1 MRKDMKKILGL
12 MAAAAAVV
20 PFNAHAQAPRKVS
33 YVAEQKY
40 RNPIV
45 QTCYSTDPAPM
56 VDGDRLYVY
65 TGHDEAGADFFWM
78 YDWRVFSTADMVNWT
93 DHGSPLSL
101 ASFEWADDRAWAPQC
116 IARDGKYYFYVPVHS
131 KLSGGMAIGVA
142 VGDTPYGPFKDAL
155 GKPLYENG
163 SWDHI
168 DPTVFIDDDGQAWI
182 YWGNPRLYYAK
193 LNRDMISIDGEVKTI
208 EFTEE
213 GFGAP
218 DPSKRER
225 GKKYTDTYTE
235 GPWAFK
241 RNGIYYMMYAAGGVP
256 EHIAYSTSTTPTGP
270 WTYRGTIM
278 PQMNETQSFTNHAG
292 ICDFKGHS
300 YFFYHTGNL
309 PGGGGFGRSVA
320 VEEFKYNADGT
331 IPQIL
336 PTRTGVAPIGTLN
349 PYQRVQGE
357 TMAYSMGVRTEWT
370 DTEGVFVSDIHHG
383 DWIRLSEVDFGQE
396 GQWPKGT
403 PFSGKPSRLQL
414 KARVSSGMV
423 GGTME
428 MRLDSLRGQVI
439 ATIEVGGT
447 GGYEKFTT
455 VTSDL
460 RTLPTGKHEVF
471 LTFTGMKGRKL
482 MNLDWW
488 QIVPDHNE
496 YAARNPLFWADYPD
510 PDIIRVGEYYYLVT
524 TTMHLMPGAPI
535 MRSKDLQHWET
546 VSYLFDELKDIP
558 AYDLN
563 GGTKYGQ
570 GQWATSLRYHKGKFY
585 ALFVTNGVPGSWI
598 YTTEDPAKGWTLHS
612 HLKGFYHDA
621 SLFFDDDDRVY
632 VFSGSGS
639 VDITELEA
647 DLSKEKEGG
656 FKRHLEVQDTY
667 DHGLLEGSRVIKHNG
682 YYYLIMISWPRTG
695 RHQLAYRAKSL
706 DGRWE
711 KRDILTDNF
720 DQIGNVGQG
729 TIVDG
734 PNGEWY
740 GVIFQDRGGVG
751 RILTLSPV
759 RWVDGWPLIGDED
772 GQVTPC
778 NEVSTV
784 TLDRQWNHNPD
795 KTAYTY
801 NAKKKELVLR
811 TASVVD
817 NLFMARNT
825 LTWRM
830 WGPTCSDTVCLD
842 ISGMKD
848 GDRAGFAAFNGDAG
862 LLTVCKDGGKT
873 QLVLTEESVVL
884 NQQKQVTDNKV
895 TEKTRVDIK
904 GKQVWLRI
912 HGDFNRGRDMAT
924 FEYSLD
930 GKTFLPLGGEFKMR
944 FDYRRLFMGTRYAVF
959 NYATKTKGG
968 QVKVKNFQF

>member
-155 GKPLYENG
+155 GKPLYDNG

-862 LLTVCKDGGKT
+862 LLTVCKEGGKT

-930 GKTFLPLGGEFKMR
+930 GKTFQPLGGEFKMR

>member
-155 GKPLYENG
+155 GKPLYDNG

-524 TTMHLMPGAPI
+524 TTMHLMPGAPV

-862 LLTVCKDGGKT
+862 LLTVCKEGGKT

-912 HGDFNRGRDMAT
+912 HGDFNRGRDIAT

>member
-20 PFNAHAQAPRKVS
+20 PFNALAQAPRKVS

-155 GKPLYENG
+155 GKPLYDNG

-460 RTLPTGKHEVF
+460 RERPTGKHEVF

-656 FKRHLEVQDTY
+656 FKRHLEVQDNY

-895 TEKTRVDIK
+895 TEKARVDIK

>member
-20 PFNAHAQAPRKVS
+20 PFNALAQAPRKVS

-155 GKPLYENG
+155 GKPLYDNG

-292 ICDFKGHS
+292 ICDFKGHC

-460 RTLPTGKHEVF
+460 RERPTGKHEVF

-862 LLTVCKDGGKT
+862 LLTVCKEGGKT

-895 TEKTRVDIK
+895 TEKARVDIK

-930 GKTFLPLGGEFKMR
+930 GKTFQPLGGEFKMR

-959 NYATKTKGG
+959 NFATKVKGG

>member
-20 PFNAHAQAPRKVS
+20 PFNALAQAPRKVS

-155 GKPLYENG
+155 GKPLYDNG

-292 ICDFKGHS
+292 ICDFKGHC

-396 GQWPKGT
+396 GQWPKDT

-784 TLDRQWNHNPD
+784 TLDWQWNHNPD

-801 NAKKKELVLR
+801 KAKKKELVLR

-862 LLTVCKDGGKT
+862 LLTVCKEGGKT

-912 HGDFNRGRDMAT
+912 HGDFNRGRDIAT

-959 NYATKTKGG
+959 NYATKAKGG

>member
-155 GKPLYENG
+155 GKPLYDNG

-598 YTTEDPAKGWTLHS
+598 YSTEDPAKGWTLHS

-895 TEKTRVDIK
+895 TEKARVEIT

-930 GKTFLPLGGEFKMR
+930 GKTFQPLGGEFKMR

-959 NYATKTKGG
+959 NFATKVKGG

>member
-155 GKPLYENG
+155 GKPLYDNG

-168 DPTVFIDDDGQAWI
+168 DPTVFIDHDGQAWI

-460 RTLPTGKHEVF
+460 RERPTGKHEVF

-598 YTTEDPAKGWTLHS
+598 YTTEDPANGWTLHS

-862 LLTVCKDGGKT
+862 LLTVCRDGGKT

-895 TEKTRVDIK
+895 TEKARVDIK

-930 GKTFLPLGGEFKMR
+930 GKTFQPLGGEFKMR

-959 NYATKTKGG
+959 NFATKVKGG

>member
-20 PFNAHAQAPRKVS
+20 PFNALAQAPRKVS

-155 GKPLYENG
+155 GKPLYDNG

-488 QIVPDHNE
+488 QIAPDHNE

-862 LLTVCKDGGKT
+862 LLTVCKEGGKT

-895 TEKTRVDIK
+895 TEKARVDIK

-930 GKTFLPLGGEFKMR
+930 GKTFQPLGGEFKMR

>member
-155 GKPLYENG
+155 GKPLYDNG

-862 LLTVCKDGGKT
+862 LLTVCKEGGKT

-895 TEKTRVDIK
+895 TEKARVDIK

-930 GKTFLPLGGEFKMR
+930 GKTFQPLGGEFKMR

-959 NYATKTKGG
+959 NFATKVKGG

>member
-20 PFNAHAQAPRKVS
+20 PFNALAQAPRKVS

-155 GKPLYENG
+155 GKPLYDNG

-225 GKKYTDTYTE
+225 GRKYTDTYTE

-930 GKTFLPLGGEFKMR
+930 GKTFQPLGGEFKMR

>member
-20 PFNAHAQAPRKVS
+20 PFNALAQAPRKVS

-155 GKPLYENG
+155 GKPLYDNG

-930 GKTFLPLGGEFKMR
+930 GKTFQPLGGEFKMR

-959 NYATKTKGG
+959 NFATKVKGG

>member
-155 GKPLYENG
+155 GKPLYDNG

-930 GKTFLPLGGEFKMR
+930 GKTFQPLGGEFKMR

-959 NYATKTKGG
+959 NFATKVKGG

>member
-20 PFNAHAQAPRKVS
+20 PFNALAQAPRKVS

-155 GKPLYENG
+155 GKPLYDNG

-225 GKKYTDTYTE
+225 GRKYTDTYTE

-656 FKRHLEVQDTY
+656 FKRHLEVQDNY

-811 TASVVD
+811 TVSVVD

-895 TEKTRVDIK
+895 TEKARVDIK

>member
-20 PFNAHAQAPRKVS
+20 PFNALAQAPRKVS

-155 GKPLYENG
+155 GKPLYDNG

-460 RTLPTGKHEVF
+460 RERPTGKHEVF

-895 TEKTRVDIK
+895 TEKARVDIK

-930 GKTFLPLGGEFKMR
+930 GKTFQPLGGEFKMR

-959 NYATKTKGG
+959 NFATKVKGG

>member
-155 GKPLYENG
+155 GKPLYDNG

-912 HGDFNRGRDMAT
+912 HGDFNRGRDIAT

>member
-155 GKPLYENG
+155 GKPLYDNG

-460 RTLPTGKHEVF
+460 RERPTGKHEVF

-598 YTTEDPAKGWTLHS
+598 YTTEDPANGWTLHS

-895 TEKTRVDIK
+895 TEKARVDIK

>member
-101 ASFEWADDRAWAPQC
+101 ASFDWADDRAWAPQC

-155 GKPLYENG
+155 GKPLYDNG

-862 LLTVCKDGGKT
+862 LLTVCRDGGKT

-895 TEKTRVDIK
+895 TEKARVDIK

-930 GKTFLPLGGEFKMR
+930 GKTFQPLGGEFKMR

-959 NYATKTKGG
+959 NFATKVKGG

>member
-1 MRKDMKKILGL
+1 MRKDMKKILRL

-155 GKPLYENG
+155 GKPLYDNG

-460 RTLPTGKHEVF
+460 RERPTGKHEVF

-895 TEKTRVDIK
+895 TEKARVDIK

-930 GKTFLPLGGEFKMR
+930 GKTFQPLGGEFKMR

-959 NYATKTKGG
+959 NFATKVKGG

>member
-1 MRKDMKKILGL
+1 MKKILGL

-20 PFNAHAQAPRKVS
+20 PFNALAQAPRKVS

-155 GKPLYENG
+155 GKPLYDNG

-862 LLTVCKDGGKT
+862 LLTVCKEGGKT

-912 HGDFNRGRDMAT
+912 HGDFNRGRDIAT

>member
-33 YVAEQKY
+33 YAAEQKY

-155 GKPLYENG
+155 GKPLYDNG

-320 VEEFKYNADGT
+320 AEEFKYNADGT

-460 RTLPTGKHEVF
+460 RERPTGKHEVF

-895 TEKTRVDIK
+895 TEKARVDIK

-930 GKTFLPLGGEFKMR
+930 GKTFQPLGGEFKMR

-959 NYATKTKGG
+959 NFATKVKGG

>member
-155 GKPLYENG
+155 GKPLYDNG

-460 RTLPTGKHEVF
+460 RERPTGKHEVF

-862 LLTVCKDGGKT
+862 LLTVCRDGGKT

-895 TEKTRVDIK
+895 TEKARVDIK

>member
-33 YVAEQKY
+33 YAAEQKY

-460 RTLPTGKHEVF
+460 RERPTGKHEVF

-801 NAKKKELVLR
+801 NTKKKELVLR

-862 LLTVCKDGGKT
+862 LLTVCKEGGKT

-904 GKQVWLRI
+904 GKQVWLCI

-924 FEYSLD
+924 FAYSLD

>member
-20 PFNAHAQAPRKVS
+20 PFNALAQAPRKVS

-155 GKPLYENG
+155 GKPLYDNG

-895 TEKTRVDIK
+895 TEKARVDIK

-930 GKTFLPLGGEFKMR
+930 GKTFQPLGGEFKMR

>member
-155 GKPLYENG
+155 GKPLYDNG

-830 WGPTCSDTVCLD
+830 WGPTCRDTVCLD

-862 LLTVCKDGGKT
+862 LLTVCKEGGKT

-895 TEKTRVDIK
+895 TEKARVDIK

-930 GKTFLPLGGEFKMR
+930 GKTFQPLGGEFKMR